1 MVAEALEATI
11 EGLQNDSSSASEYSS
26 SASEYGIEDG

>member
-1 MVAEALEATI
+1 VAEALEATI
-11 EGLQNDSSSASEYSS
+11 EGLQKDSSRTSEYSS